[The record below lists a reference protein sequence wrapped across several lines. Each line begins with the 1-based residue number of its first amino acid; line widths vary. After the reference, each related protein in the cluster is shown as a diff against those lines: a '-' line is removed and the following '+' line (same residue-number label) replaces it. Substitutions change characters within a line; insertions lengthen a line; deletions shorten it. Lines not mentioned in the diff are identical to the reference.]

1 MKADEEQDF
10 CSICGHL
17 IPDRMNLGGCI
28 DGVMTNYVLREA
40 VDVRLHICSEC
51 IMKLDEIEMGGVSG
65 AQKRARVE

>member
-1 MKADEEQDF
+1 MKKDDDDDF

-40 VDVRLHICSEC
+40 VDVRLHVCTEC
-51 IMKLDEIEMGGVSG
+51 ILKLDEIEMGGAS
-65 AQKRARVE
+65 AAHKRARVE